1 MALKELFEVKE
12 AIRTALE
19 AAIPAEPAAVR
30 QEQLK
35 KKLQE
40 LLVKT
45 SGTFTWGLVK
55 KMEKAGQPIDKEGL
69 NPARFDLCPRSDQR
83 APSRS

>member
-45 SGTFTWGLVK
+45 SAGLSRDLDVGPSQ
-55 KMEKAGQPIDKEGL
+55 EDGEGG
-69 NPARFDLCPRSDQR
+69 PAD
-83 APSRS
+83 